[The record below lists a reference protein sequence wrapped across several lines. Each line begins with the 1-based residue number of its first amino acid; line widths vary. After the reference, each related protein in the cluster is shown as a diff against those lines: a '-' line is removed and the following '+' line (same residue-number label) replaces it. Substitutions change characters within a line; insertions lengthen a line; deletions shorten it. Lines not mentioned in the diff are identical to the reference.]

1 MKLAVI
7 YYSKTGQTKEMAET
21 IVAGI
26 EKAGCKGRLFS
37 VEEPVD
43 AAYLKESTGIV
54 FGSPTYM
61 ATSHWRMTRWLLEES
76 KGISFAGK
84 LGGGFATAHYAQGG
98 SDTAIL
104 SMLGILLV
112 KGMLVYSSGSA
123 FGQPF
128 IHHGPVALDAVGDHY
143 EESKA
148 VFEVFGQR
156 FAEKAIELFGK

>member
-1 MKLAVI
+1 MRLAIV
-7 YYSKTGQTKEMAET
+7 YYSKTGQTQEMAEVIAQGMNDT
-21 IVAGI
+21 
-26 EKAGCKGRLFS
+26 GCEVRIFS
-37 VEEPVD
+37 VDEPID
-43 AAYLKESTGIV
+43 ATYLNACSGII

-61 ATSHWRMTRWLLEES
+61 ATSHWRITQWLLEES
-76 KGISFAGK
+76 KEISLAGK

-98 SDTAIL
+98 SNSTIL

-148 VFEVFGQR
+148 LFRVFGQR
-156 FAEKAIELFGK
+156 FAKKAIDLFEQ